1 MGVICAVLIT
11 SLLIKK
17 YIKPIR
23 ILVIYPII
31 ALLMLLIV
39 YFVQTPTICMLGG
52 FVIGYSAAGGVLQLT
67 TSTANEMFPTNK
79 GKITSIV
86 MIASSIANY
95 VILNIAGIITKSG
108 GVNGPK
114 YVVLFNVA
122 ITFVGILL
130 ALFVNMRYEK
140 EKVYDY
146 DV

>member
-1 MGVICAVLIT
+1 
-11 SLLIKK
+11 
-17 YIKPIR
+17 
-23 ILVIYPII
+23 
-31 ALLMLLIV
+31 
-39 YFVQTPTICMLGG
+39 
-52 FVIGYSAAGGVLQLT
+52 
-67 TSTANEMFPTNK
+67 
-79 GKITSIV
+79 
-86 MIASSIANY
+86 
-95 VILNIAGIITKSG
+95 IITKSG

>member
-1 MGVICAVLIT
+1 
-11 SLLIKK
+11 
-17 YIKPIR
+17 
-23 ILVIYPII
+23 
-31 ALLMLLIV
+31 
-39 YFVQTPTICMLGG
+39 
-52 FVIGYSAAGGVLQLT
+52 
-67 TSTANEMFPTNK
+67 MFPTNK